1 MQIHRLL
8 TDLHTHIQR
17 TSQSKGLPTPGW
29 ILMNMSKQSRHKTL
43 LVWVVPLG
51 EFSVWAVTTGAP
63 LGSTSSSCSTASK
76 ASAAPHRSLL
86 LRARVRPGDTC
97 AMCPA
102 ANHLLPPLP
111 VAGLLQSAAFGLDR
125 QKAGGQGSQ
134 EAAAAVNGQCQVHG

>member
-51 EFSVWAVTTGAP
+51 EFSVWAVTIGAP